1 MNLKGSFREWR
12 ATQCIRST
20 AGRVDQLY
28 TPAQALLVLPR
39 GEQLFAT
46 FLLLDASRVTVWP
59 TCISNARQIRN
70 GEGEEKMYYRREFSR
85 WDSTLPGFYL
95 VIYLFQYLCQSQVK
109 GIEKEVCGTRKTFNY
124 QSSKIDEKNKDGK
137 IPSLGTGF
145 ENWVYTLGSK
155 VLALSEEVC
164 IDLGSTAGNKSEH
177 FFKIKK
183 RNLSINT
190 KNNTKKSTVQGRAAH
205 ILSRASIWRKTP

>member
-70 GEGEEKMYYRREFSR
+70 GEGEEKMYYCREFSR

-137 IPSLGTGF
+137 YLP
-145 ENWVYTLGSK
+145 
-155 VLALSEEVC
+155 LAL
-164 IDLGSTAGNKSEH
+164 DL
-177 FFKIKK
+177 
-183 RNLSINT
+183 
-190 KNNTKKSTVQGRAAH
+190 
-205 ILSRASIWRKTP
+205 KTPKFIHWVQKFLLFLKKYVLILGVLQEINQNTFSR